1 MIRLMTDKAADITP
15 EDAEKYQIEILPFIV
30 NLGEESM
37 LADVNFL
44 PQMFYEK
51 LRKTDAMPSTSQMS
65 PADVEDVYRR
75 LTENGDAVIHVTM
88 SGNGSGIFNT
98 STMVAHQLCEEEGL
112 DITVIDS
119 SMFSMA
125 IGAVV
130 IEGAK
135 MAQAG
140 LGKEEIIS
148 YMTGCFDRDTAY
160 FLVDDLTFLKNGG
173 RIKAT
178 TMAISSILDIKP
190 ILMINDGLVEAYKKV
205 RGLKKAISVL
215 ANYAVERMEC
225 PEENEI
231 ILLHSDAGDKVQIL
245 SAMLEEKVHPKKI
258 SVYEI
263 GPIITAHAGL
273 GLIGL
278 YFRHQKPYG
287 TYEKK

>member
-98 STMVAHQLCEEEGL
+98 STMVARQLCEEEGL

-160 FLVDDLTFLKNGG
+160 FLVDDLIFLKNGG

>member
-1 MIRLMTDKAADITP
+1 MIRIMTDKAADITP
-15 EDAEKYQIEILPFIV
+15 QEAEKYQIEILPFIV
-30 NLGEESM
+30 NLGEESI
-37 LADVNFL
+37 LADVHYL
-44 PQMFYEK
+44 PQDFYKK
-51 LRKTDAMPSTSQMS
+51 LRETEAMPSTSQMS

-75 LTENGDAVIHVTM
+75 LTENGDSVIHVSM
-88 SGNGSGIFNT
+88 SGNGSGIFQT
-98 STMVAHQLCEEEGL
+98 STMVARQLCEEEGK
-112 DITVIDS
+112 DITVLDS
-119 SMFSMA
+119 TMFSMA

-140 LGKEEIIS
+140 AEKEEIIQ
-148 YMTGCFDRDTAY
+148 YMTSRFQRDTAY

-178 TMAISSILDIKP
+178 TMAISSLLDIKP

-205 RGLKKAISVL
+205 RGLKKSIAVL
-215 ANYAVERMEC
+215 ANYAAERMEN
-225 PEENEI
+225 PTENEVI
-231 ILLHSDAGDKVQIL
+231 VLHSDAEDKVKIL

-278 YFRHQKPYG
+278 YFKHQKPYG